1 MEKSACAKFFSRGQ
15 IDEDWVWIMA
25 NRVTAWVKANGG
37 RRMWDVV
44 WFASVRRGV
53 LVEDLSRKD
62 FADLLLTVCP
72 QVRQDFRGQKDN
84 SEKLMA
90 CMYKYNHSAQFD
102 NLDDL
107 ADDAQAKKDVRA
119 VEALL
124 DEPIPANAQREVPY
138 TMDMLLEQYLNEY
151 VATGPLTRLIP
162 RPTYGK
168 YTATF
173 AVEHY
178 LSPEL
183 LQEETPSSTIVFE
196 CFDKQ
201 VTEEQVMILDSQY
214 RQTPVQKVV
223 AVSPYE
229 FCQGTCRTARERNIG
244 LMLINLYAPNSH
256 VKVILP
262 RPEERSSLNFKYRQ
276 MLMGRSPLTV
286 PMVIDDVEH
295 ITTSLKDVLKQHGI
309 PVKDDRVLAV
319 REMSHEEIE
328 AAALELVSDQVERYV
343 ALLRDFPVSQTPPE
357 CAIDPF
363 LLAERLRIAVVP
375 KRLGKFRELAYLD
388 IEKRQ
393 IVYAKDIRQ
402 YDPSIRFS
410 VAHEL
415 GHDHLHHYLF
425 ADLLANSHRY
435 LTPNTNADAPEMRQL
450 DIQAN
455 RFASA
460 LLMPE
465 AVIREMFRIYRLKE
479 LPQSAQKLIFSLG
492 RQDVYL
498 YRHIVGPV
506 SRKLG
511 VSMEAAKYRLLD
523 LDLIG
528 VTSPDVKRRLA

>member
-1 MEKSACAKFFSRGQ
+1 MEKTACAKFFSRGQ
-15 IDEDWVWIMA
+15 IDEDWVWIIA
-25 NRVTAWVKANGG
+25 NRVTAWVRANGG
-37 RRMWDVV
+37 RCMWDVV
-44 WFASVRRGV
+44 WFASVHRGV
-53 LVEDLSRKD
+53 LVADLSRKD
-62 FADLLLTVCP
+62 FADLLVTLCP
-72 QVRQDFRGQKDN
+72 EVRQDFRGQKDN
-84 SEKLMA
+84 SGKLLA
-90 CMYKYNHSAQFD
+90 SMYKYGHSSQFD
-102 NLDDL
+102 DFDSLSE
-107 ADDAQAKKDVRA
+107 DAPAKRHVRA
-119 VEALL
+119 VDALF
-124 DEPIPANAQREVPY
+124 DEPIPANAQREAPY

-151 VATGPLTRLIP
+151 VATGPLTRLIAH
-162 RPTYGK
+162 PTYGK

-173 AVEHY
+173 AVEHF
-178 LSPEL
+178 LSPEFMMN
-183 LQEETPSSTIVFE
+183 EAPSATIVFE
-196 CFDKQ
+196 CIDER

-214 RQTPVQKVV
+214 QRTPVQKVV
-223 AVSPYE
+223 VVSPYE
-229 FCQGTCRTARERNIG
+229 FRHNTYLTAQERNIG
-244 LMLINLYAPNSH
+244 LMLINLSAPNNH

-262 RPEERSSLNFKYRQ
+262 RPEERSALNFKYRQ
-276 MLMGRSPLTV
+276 MLTGKSPLTV

-319 REMSHEEIE
+319 RGMTHEEIE
-328 AAALELVSDQVERYV
+328 AAALQLVSVQVERYV
-343 ALLRDFPVSQTPPE
+343 ALLKDCPVSQTPPV

-363 LLAERLRIAVVP
+363 LLARRLGIAVVP

-415 GHDHLHHYLF
+415 GHDHLHNYLF

-435 LTPNTNADAPEMRQL
+435 LTPTTNADAPEMRQL

-479 LPQSAQKLIFSLG
+479 LPQSAPKLVFSLSQ
-492 RQDVYL
+492 RDVYL